1 MIITKIDN
9 QLYRDMKSWLF
20 RKGHIKTEDI
30 TYKRFVSLASTITLK
45 ECTQFNAK
53 EYLYNWIVKNS
64 RLKESARANRIRE
77 SNVKENKTLPKRN
90 GFNGGFNNKRSGRG
104 RKATT

>member
-1 MIITKIDN
+1 
-9 QLYRDMKSWLF
+9 MKSWLY

-30 TYKRFVSLASTITLK
+30 TYKRFVSLATSITHRD
-45 ECTQFNAK
+45 CTTHNAK